1 MRCPNC
7 GSTKSI
13 VKEKRPV
20 KNKPEITRRRR
31 ECLVCKTRW
40 TTHELLAGKVDKPA
54 SHTG

>member
-40 TTHELLAGKVDKPA
+40 TTHELLAGKVNVPA